1 MSPGAWGWDVSQ
13 GQGRS
18 QENPSNRSAEPV
30 AMSVIK
36 MKRLLPALAASY
48 AVFEYNQKEDEKMKG
63 TFQADGSLAWDV

>member
-18 QENPSNRSAEPV
+18 QENPSDRSADPV
-30 AMSVIK
+30 A